1 MATASSPAA
10 RCTLHRLDAA
20 RGVLPA
26 AAEWLLAHACD
37 PAAVAAAADLSNV
50 MVVVPGRRAGHRLLE
65 ILLDLA
71 ASRSLDLAPP
81 QTVTL
86 GKLPELLYSPAR
98 PLADDAVETL
108 AWVAAIAGA
117 RDADRERIA
126 PGIAGAHG
134 TARVPSIDRSHGRLV
149 EVARSLVAAHRE
161 LASIGLG
168 FHQFAKKADDVLPGF
183 GDHARWDALARI
195 ERDYLDRIDAAGRWD
210 RQTAR
215 REAITRHEVRCDKR
229 IVLLATVD
237 IDPLQRQM
245 LAATTTTIDALVAA
259 PPDMSTEEV
268 SNCFDAFGCI
278 VPDAWA
284 TRAIPL
290 PLDSIRLVGDTD
302 AQADAIVDWLR
313 GLGGRLAADE
323 ITIAVPDDK
332 VAPAIEQKLAAA
344 GALGRYGTGRTVK
357 RSTPWQMLSAVFD
370 WLARGDFATLAAVV
384 RSPAI
389 VELIRRQTGIA
400 LPAALADEVA
410 ARHLPLAI
418 DREHLSKAAERPE
431 HQEANK
437 RFLELVACVDG
448 WLAAVCEASA
458 AVDRA
463 PARPKTKTKAKAK
476 ADPQPCTLAA
486 AWTDAVRQAVAVAL
500 EGVSIDR
507 DAPDDRVVARGLAS
521 LGELLS
527 SLATIPDPLVAAA
540 GSDGLARLLLTSWSA
555 ELVPPLPIADA
566 IDIVGWLEVPL
577 DDAAALV
584 ITSAV
589 EGCLPSGNVRD
600 PLLPETL
607 RKPLALE
614 DASRIAAR
622 DAWILSLAACC
633 RRDLLVLVPRRGA
646 DGSPT
651 VPSRLLFRRD
661 PAEVVMAARTFFAA
675 EEPEA
680 AAALVP
686 VASSRLVVPRP
697 PEGPIALTSMRVTEF
712 KDYLACP
719 YRYWLRHRLRL
730 SRVSDDALEL
740 GAADFG
746 TLIHECLDRFAKRD
760 DLASCTDGD
769 LLATEL
775 SRILD
780 TFVHFRFGSQAAP
793 TVAVQ
798 AELAR
803 RRLEC
808 FAHVQASRAA
818 AGWTIQLTEHH
829 VKDATLDVDG
839 TPIKLSARIDR
850 IDHHPQT
857 GRWQVLDYKT
867 SARGRTP
874 EESHRRAGAWV
885 DLQLPLYRHLLAE
898 VPGIGDAALVDVG
911 YFNVP
916 ARVEEIGI
924 KTPTWTE
931 ADYAAADETARE
943 VVRRVR
949 AGIFWPPNDA
959 AARAFP
965 EFDAICQTAAIV
977 EDDSE
982 EEP

>member
-20 RGVLPA
+20 QGVLPA

-37 PAAVAAAADLSNV
+37 PAGGDGAADLSNV

-81 QTVTL
+81 ETVTL
-86 GKLPELLYSPAR
+86 GKLPELLYTPAR

-117 RDADRERIA
+117 RDADRQRIA
-126 PGIAGAHG
+126 PGIACGPG
-134 TARVPSIDRSHGRLV
+134 IDGSHGRLV
-149 EVARSLVAAHRE
+149 DVARSLVAAHRE

-168 FHQFAKKADDVLPGF
+168 FHEFAEKADDVLPGF

-195 ERDYLDRIDAAGRWD
+195 ERNYLDRIDAAGRWD

-215 REAITRHEVRCDKR
+215 REAIKRHEVRCDKR
-229 IVLLATVD
+229 IILLATVD

-245 LAATTTTIDALVAA
+245 LAATATAIDALVAA
-259 PPDMSTEEV
+259 PPHMTAEDFSG
-268 SNCFDAFGCI
+268 CFDAFGCI

-284 TRAIPL
+284 ARSIPV
-290 PLDSIRLVGDTD
+290 PLDAIRLVDDTD

-313 GLGGRLAADE
+313 SLGGRLAADE

-344 GALGRYGTGRTVK
+344 GATGRYGTGRTVR

-370 WLARGDFATLAAVV
+370 WLFRGDFAALAALV
-384 RSPAI
+384 RSPAV

-400 LPAALADEVA
+400 MPAALADEVA

-418 DREHLSKAAERPE
+418 DREHLAKAAERPE
-431 HQEANK
+431 HRDSNE
-437 RFLELVACVDG
+437 RFLGMLDSIDR
-448 WLAAVCEASA
+448 WLSAVREASA
-458 AVDRA
+458 ALDRPPA
-463 PARPKTKTKAKAK
+463 KPVTSKATPKSTSRARPAM
-476 ADPQPCTLAA
+476 QGCGLAA
-486 AWTDAVRQAVAVAL
+486 AWTEAVRQAVAAAL
-500 EGVSIDR
+500 EGVTIDR
-507 DAPDDRVVARGLAS
+507 DAPDDRVVARSLRS

-527 SLATIPDPLVAAA
+527 ALATIPDPLAAAA
-540 GSDGLARLLLTSWSA
+540 GSEGLARLLLANWSA
-555 ELVPPLPIADA
+555 ELVPPLPTADS

-577 DDAAALV
+577 DDAAALA

-589 EGCLPSGNVRD
+589 EGCLPSGQVRD

-661 PAEVVMAARTFFAA
+661 PAEVVTAARMFFAA
-675 EEPEA
+675 EEPKA
-680 AAALVP
+680 AAAITP

-697 PEGPIALTSMRVTEF
+697 PDGPVAVASMRVTEF

-730 SRVSDDALEL
+730 ARVSDDALEL

-746 TLIHECLDRFAKRD
+746 TLIHECLDRFAKRE

-769 LLATEL
+769 ALAKEL

-780 TFVHFRFGSQAAP
+780 TFVHFRYGSQAAP
-793 TVAVQ
+793 AVAVQ

-803 RRLEC
+803 RRLEA
-808 FAHVQASRAA
+808 FAHAQARWAA
-818 AGWTIQLTEHH
+818 EGWRIQLTEHH

-839 TPIKLSARIDR
+839 TPVKLSARIDR
-850 IDHHPQT
+850 IDHHPEW

-874 EESHRRAGAWV
+874 DESHRRAGQWV
-885 DLQLPLYRHLLAE
+885 DLQLPLYRHLLGE
-898 VPGIGDAALVDVG
+898 LPGIGASALVDVG

-916 ARVEEIGI
+916 ARVEETGI

-949 AGIFWPPNDA
+949 AGVFWPANDA

-977 EDDSE
+977 EDDGE

>member
-1 MATASSPAA
+1 LATASTPADC
-10 RCTLHRLDAA
+10 CTLHRLDAA
-20 RGVLPA
+20 QGVLTA

-37 PAAVAAAADLSNV
+37 PAGGAAAADLSNV

-86 GKLPELLYSPAR
+86 GKLPELLYGPAR

-108 AWVAAIAGA
+108 AWAAAIAGA

-126 PGIAGAHG
+126 PGIDGPLG
-134 TARVPSIDRSHGRLV
+134 IDGPHGRLV

-168 FHQFAKKADDVLPGF
+168 FHEFAKQADHVLPGF

-215 REAITRHEVRCDKR
+215 REAIKRHEVRCDKR
-229 IVLLATVD
+229 IVLVATVD

-245 LAATTTTIDALVAA
+245 LAATATTIDALVAA
-259 PPDMSTEEV
+259 PPDMTAEDFFH
-268 SNCFDAFGCI
+268 CFDAFGCI

-284 TRAIPL
+284 TRTIPL
-290 PLDSIRLVGDTD
+290 PLAAVRIVRDTD

-313 GLGGRLAADE
+313 SLGGRLAADE

-344 GALGRYGTGRTVK
+344 GAAGRYGTGRTVR
-357 RSTPWQMLSAVFD
+357 RSTPWQMLSAIFD
-370 WLARGDFATLAAVV
+370 WLARGDFATLATLVRAPAV
-384 RSPAI
+384 
-389 VELIRRQTGIA
+389 VELIRRQTGIV

-410 ARHLPLAI
+410 TRHLPLTI
-418 DREHLSKAAERPE
+418 DREHLAKAAERPE
-431 HQEANK
+431 HQESNA
-437 RFLELVACVDG
+437 RFLALMDCIDG
-448 WLAAVCEASA
+448 WLAGVREASA
-458 AVDRA
+458 AVDRTPA
-463 PARPKTKTKAKAK
+463 AKKKARPKSKPA
-476 ADPQPCTLAA
+476 PQGCTLAA
-486 AWTDAVRQAVAVAL
+486 AWTDAVRQAVAVTL
-500 EGVSIDR
+500 EGMSIDR
-507 DAPDDRVVARGLAS
+507 DAPDDRVVARALES

-527 SLATIPDPLVAAA
+527 SFATIPDPLVADC
-540 GSDGLARLLLTSWSA
+540 GSDGLARLLLANWSA
-555 ELVPPLPIADA
+555 ELVPPIPVADA

-589 EGCLPSGNVRD
+589 EGCLPAGNVRD

-614 DASRIAAR
+614 DASRVAAR

-661 PAEVVMAARTFFAA
+661 PAEVVTAARTFFAA
-675 EEPEA
+675 EEPEP

-697 PEGPIALTSMRVTEF
+697 PETPTAVTAMRVTEF

-730 SRVSDDALEL
+730 ARVCDDALEL

-746 TLIHECLDRFAKRD
+746 TLIHECLDRFAKRA

-769 LLATEL
+769 RLAQEL

-780 TFVHFRFGSQAAP
+780 TFVHFRYGSQAAP
-793 TVAVQ
+793 AVAVQ

-803 RRLEC
+803 RRLES
-808 FAHVQASRAA
+808 FAHVQAGRAA
-818 AGWTIQLTEHH
+818 AGWRIQLTEHH

-839 TPIKLSARIDR
+839 VPVTLAARIDR
-850 IDHHPQT
+850 IDHHSET

-867 SARGRTP
+867 SARGRSP

-885 DLQLPLYRHLLAE
+885 DLQLPLYRHLLGG
-898 VPGIGDAALVDVG
+898 VPGIVDAAVVDVG

-924 KTPTWTE
+924 RMPTWSE

-949 AGIFWPPNDA
+949 AGIFWPANDT

-965 EFDAICQTAAIV
+965 EFDAICQTAAII
-977 EDDSE
+977 EDE
-982 EEP
+982 GEGEP

>member
-1 MATASSPAA
+1 M
-10 RCTLHRLDAA
+10 
-20 RGVLPA
+20 
-26 AAEWLLAHACD
+26 
-37 PAAVAAAADLSNV
+37 
-50 MVVVPGRRAGHRLLE
+50 
-65 ILLDLA
+65 
-71 ASRSLDLAPP
+71 
-81 QTVTL
+81 
-86 GKLPELLYSPAR
+86 
-98 PLADDAVETL
+98 
-108 AWVAAIAGA
+108 
-117 RDADRERIA
+117 
-126 PGIAGAHG
+126 
-134 TARVPSIDRSHGRLV
+134 
-149 EVARSLVAAHRE
+149 AAHRE

-168 FHQFAKKADDVLPGF
+168 FHEFAKQADHVLPGF

-215 REAITRHEVRCDKR
+215 REAIKRHEVRCDKR

-245 LAATTTTIDALVAA
+245 LAATAATIDALVAT
-259 PPDMSTEEV
+259 PPDMTAEDFSH
-268 SNCFDAFGCI
+268 CFDAFGCI
-278 VPDAWA
+278 VPDAWT

-290 PLDSIRLVGDTD
+290 PLASIRLVGDTD

-313 GLGGRLAADE
+313 SLGGRFAADE

-344 GALGRYGTGRTVK
+344 GATGRYGTGRTVR

-370 WLARGDFATLAAVV
+370 WLGRGDFASLAAVV
-384 RSPAI
+384 RSPAV
-389 VELIRRQTGIA
+389 VELVRRQTGIA

-418 DREHLSKAAERPE
+418 DREHLAKAAERPE
-431 HQEANK
+431 HQEANA
-437 RFLELVACVDG
+437 RFLELVACIDG
-448 WLAAVCEASA
+448 WLAAVREASA
-458 AVDRA
+458 AVDRT
-463 PARPKTKTKAKAK
+463 PARKKAAPKSKTA
-476 ADPQPCTLAA
+476 PQGCTLAA
-486 AWTDAVRQAVAVAL
+486 TWTDAVRQAVAVAL

-507 DAPDDRVVARGLAS
+507 DAPDDRVVARALGS

-527 SLATIPDPLVAAA
+527 SFATIPDPLVAAA
-540 GSDGLARLLLTSWSA
+540 GSDGLARLLLANWSA

-577 DDAAALV
+577 DDAAAVV
-584 ITSAV
+584 ITSAI
-589 EGCLPSGNVRD
+589 EGCLPSGQVRD

-607 RKPLALE
+607 RTPLALE

-651 VPSRLLFRRD
+651 VPSRLLFRRE
-661 PAEVVMAARTFFAA
+661 PAEVVTAARTFFAA
-675 EEPEA
+675 EEPEP

-697 PEGPIALTSMRVTEF
+697 AETSVAVTTMRVTEF

-719 YRYWLRHRLRL
+719 YRYWLRHRLKL
-730 SRVSDDALEL
+730 ARVSDDALEL

-769 LLATEL
+769 ALATEL

-780 TFVHFRFGSQAAP
+780 TFVHFRYGSQAAP
-793 TVAVQ
+793 AVAVQ

-808 FAHVQASRAA
+808 FAHAQASRAA
-818 AGWTIQLTEHH
+818 AGWKIQLTEHH
-829 VKDATLDVDG
+829 VTDAALDVDG
-839 TPIKLSARIDR
+839 VPIKLSARIDR
-850 IDHHPQT
+850 VDHHPET

-867 SARGRTP
+867 SARGRSP

-885 DLQLPLYRHLLAE
+885 DLQLPLYRHLLGE
-898 VPGIGDAALVDVG
+898 VPGIGDAAVVDVG

-924 KTPTWTE
+924 KTPAWTE
-931 ADYAAADETARE
+931 ADYAAADEAARE

-949 AGIFWPPNDA
+949 AGIFWPANDA

-977 EDDSE
+977 EDE
-982 EEP
+982 GEGEP

>member
-1 MATASSPAA
+1 MATASPVAT

-20 RGVLPA
+20 QGVLPA

-37 PAAVAAAADLSNV
+37 PAGAAGAADLSNV

-81 QTVTL
+81 ETVTL
-86 GKLPELLYSPAR
+86 GKLPELLYKPAR
-98 PLADDAVETL
+98 PLADDAVEIL
-108 AWVAAIAGA
+108 AWVAAIADA
-117 RDADRERIA
+117 REVDRERIA
-126 PGIAGAHG
+126 PGIGD
-134 TARVPSIDRSHGRLV
+134 ARGRLV
-149 EVARSLVAAHRE
+149 EVARSLAAAHRE

-168 FHQFAKKADDVLPGF
+168 FHEFAEKADDVLPGF

-195 ERDYLDRIDAAGRWD
+195 ERDYLDWIDAAGRWD

-215 REAITRHEVRCDKR
+215 REAIKRHEVRCDKR

-245 LAATTTTIDALVAA
+245 LAATATTIDALVAS
-259 PPDMSTEEV
+259 PPDMTAEDFSG
-268 SNCFDAFGCI
+268 CFDGFGCI
-278 VPDAWA
+278 VPEAWA

-290 PLDSIRLVGDTD
+290 PLDAIRLVDDTD

-344 GALGRYGTGRTVK
+344 DATGRYGTGRTVR

-370 WLARGDFATLAAVV
+370 WLARGDFAALAALV
-384 RSPAI
+384 RSPA
-389 VELIRRQTGIA
+389 VLELIRRQTGIA
-400 LPAALADEVA
+400 MPAALADEVA

-418 DREHLSKAAERPE
+418 DREHLAKAAERAE
-431 HQEANK
+431 HRESNE
-437 RFLELVACVDG
+437 RFLEMLDRIDR
-448 WLAAVCEASA
+448 WLSAVREASK
-458 AVDRA
+458 AVDRP
-463 PARPKTKTKAKAK
+463 PATKATKAKSKAKAK
-476 ADPQPCTLAA
+476 AAPQGCGLAA
-486 AWTDAVRQAVAVAL
+486 AWTEAVRQAVAVAL
-500 EGVSIDR
+500 EGVTIDR
-507 DAPDDRVVARGLAS
+507 DAPDDRVVARSLRS
-521 LGELLS
+521 LGEQLS
-527 SLATIPDPLVAAA
+527 ALATIPDPLAAAA
-540 GSDGLARLLLTSWSA
+540 GSEGLARLLLANWST
-555 ELVPPLPIADA
+555 ELVPPVPVADA

-577 DDAAALV
+577 DDAAALA

-589 EGCLPSGNVRD
+589 EGCLPSGQSRD

-622 DAWILSLAACC
+622 DAWILSLAACY

-661 PAEVVMAARTFFAA
+661 PAEVVTAARTFFAA
-675 EEPEA
+675 EEPKA
-680 AAALVP
+680 AAALSP

-697 PEGPIALTSMRVTEF
+697 PEGPVAVTSMRVTEF

-730 SRVSDDALEL
+730 ARVADDALEL

-746 TLIHECLDRFAKRD
+746 TLIHECLDRFAKRE

-769 LLATEL
+769 ALATEL

-780 TFVHFRFGSQAAP
+780 TFVHFRYGPQAAP
-793 TVAVQ
+793 AVAVQ

-803 RRLEC
+803 RRLHG
-808 FAHVQASRAA
+808 FAHAQARRAA
-818 AGWTIQLTEHH
+818 EGWRILLTEHH

-850 IDHHPQT
+850 IDHHPET

-874 EESHRRAGAWV
+874 EESHLRAGEWV
-885 DLQLPLYRHLLAE
+885 DLQLPLYRHLLGE
-898 VPGIGDAALVDVG
+898 LPGIGAAALVDVG

-916 ARVEEIGI
+916 ARVEETGI
-924 KTPTWTE
+924 RTPTWNE
-931 ADYAAADETARE
+931 SDYATADETARE

-977 EDDSE
+977 EDEGE

>member
-1 MATASSPAA
+1 LATASTPAA
-10 RCTLHRLDAA
+10 RCELHRLDAA

-26 AAEWLLAHACD
+26 AAAWLLEHARD
-37 PAAVAAAADLSNV
+37 PAGAADAADLSNV

-71 ASRSLDLAPP
+71 ASRSLDLTPP

-86 GKLPELLYSPAR
+86 GKLPELLYKPAR
-98 PLADDAVETL
+98 PLADDNVETL
-108 AWVAAIAGA
+108 AWVAAISGA
-117 RDADRERIA
+117 SDADRERIA
-126 PGIAGAHG
+126 PGIGGAQAIG
-134 TARVPSIDRSHGRLV
+134 DARGRLV

-168 FHQFAKKADDVLPGF
+168 FHEFARKADDVLPGF

-215 REAITRHEVRCDKR
+215 RVAIDNHEVSCDKR

-245 LAATTTTIDALVAA
+245 LAATAATIDALVAA
-259 PPDMSTEEV
+259 PPDMTAEDV

-344 GALGRYGTGRTVK
+344 GATGRYGTGRTVK

-370 WLARGDFATLAAVV
+370 WLARGDFASLAAVV
-384 RSPAI
+384 RSPAV
-389 VELIRRQTGIA
+389 VELVRRQTGIA

-410 ARHLPLAI
+410 ARHLPLAV

-448 WLAAVCEASA
+448 WLAAVREASA

-463 PARPKTKTKAKAK
+463 SARQARPKTKTKAKAK
-476 ADPQPCTLAA
+476 TKAEPQPCTLAA

-507 DAPDDRVVARGLAS
+507 DAPDDRVVARALAS

-527 SLATIPDPLVAAA
+527 SLATIPDPLAAAA
-540 GSDGLARLLLTSWSA
+540 GSDGLARLLLASWSA
-555 ELVPPLPIADA
+555 ELVPPVPVADA

-577 DDAAALV
+577 DDAAAVV

-589 EGCLPSGNVRD
+589 EGCLPSGQVRD

-607 RKPLALE
+607 RTPLALE

-633 RRDLLVLVPRRGA
+633 RRDLLVLVPRRAA

-651 VPSRLLFRRD
+651 VPSRLLFRRE

-675 EEPEA
+675 EQPET

-697 PEGPIALTSMRVTEF
+697 PEVPVALTSMRVTEF

-730 SRVSDDALEL
+730 ARVSDDALEL

-780 TFVHFRFGSQAAP
+780 TFVHFRYGSQAAP
-793 TVAVQ
+793 AVAVQ

-850 IDHHPQT
+850 VDHHPQT

-885 DLQLPLYRHLLAE
+885 DLQLPLYRHLLGE

-977 EDDSE
+977 EDDGE

>member
-1 MATASSPAA
+1 MATPSTPAA
-10 RCTLHRLDAA
+10 RCTLHRLDAS

-37 PAAVAAAADLSNV
+37 PAGADGAADLSHV

-81 QTVTL
+81 ETVTL
-86 GKLPELLYSPAR
+86 GKLPELLYKPAR
-98 PLADDAVETL
+98 PLADDAVEIL
-108 AWVAAIAGA
+108 AWVAAIV
-117 RDADRERIA
+117 DSSEADRERIA
-126 PGIAGAHG
+126 PGIACPPGIG
-134 TARVPSIDRSHGRLV
+134 DARGRLV
-149 EVARSLVAAHRE
+149 EVARSLAAAHRE

-168 FHQFAKKADDVLPGF
+168 FADLSTQADKLLPGF

-215 REAITRHEVRCDKR
+215 RVAIDNHEVRCDKR
-229 IVLLATVD
+229 IILLATVD

-245 LAATTTTIDALVAA
+245 LAATATAIDALVAT
-259 PPDMSTEEV
+259 PPDMTAEDFS
-268 SNCFDAFGCI
+268 SCFDAFGGI
-278 VPDAWA
+278 VSEAWA
-284 TRAIPL
+284 ARAIPV
-290 PLDSIRLVGDTD
+290 PLDAIRLVDDTD
-302 AQADAIVDWLR
+302 SQADAIVDWLR
-313 GLGGRLAADE
+313 GIGGRLAADE
-323 ITIAVPDDK
+323 ITIAAPDDK

-344 GALGRYGTGRTVK
+344 GATGRYGTGRTVK

-370 WLARGDFATLAAVV
+370 WLARGDFAALAALV
-384 RSPAI
+384 RSPA
-389 VELIRRQTGIA
+389 VVGLIKKQTGIA

-410 ARHLPLAI
+410 ARHLPLVI
-418 DREHLSKAAERPE
+418 DREHLAKAAERPE
-431 HQEANK
+431 HREANA
-437 RFLELVACVDG
+437 RFLEMLDAVDG
-448 WLAAVCEASA
+448 WLVPVREASA
-458 AVDRA
+458 AVDRP
-463 PARPKTKTKAKAK
+463 PAKKAKSKAKAK
-476 ADPQPCTLAA
+476 AAPQGCTLAA
-486 AWTDAVRQAVAVAL
+486 AWAEAVRQAVAATL
-500 EGVSIDR
+500 EGMSIDR
-507 DAPDDRVVARGLAS
+507 DAPDDRVVARSLRS

-527 SLATIPDPLVAAA
+527 ALATIPDPLAAAA
-540 GSDGLARLLLTSWSA
+540 GAEGLARLLLASWST
-555 ELVPPLPIADA
+555 ELVPPVPVADA

-577 DDAAALV
+577 DDAAALA

-589 EGCLPSGNVRD
+589 EGCLPSGQSRD

-607 RKPLALE
+607 RKALALE

-622 DAWILSLAACC
+622 DAWILSLASCC
-633 RRDLLVLVPRRGA
+633 RSDLLVLVPRRGA

-661 PAEVVMAARTFFAA
+661 PAEVVTAARTFFAA
-675 EEPEA
+675 QEPEA
-680 AAALVP
+680 AAASAP
-686 VASSRLVVPRP
+686 AASSRLVVPRP
-697 PEGPIALTSMRVTEF
+697 PEGPIAVASMRVTEF
-712 KDYLACP
+712 RDYLACP

-730 SRVSDDALEL
+730 ARASDDALEL

-746 TLIHECLDRFAKRD
+746 TLIHECLDRFAKRE
-760 DLASCTDGD
+760 DLSSCTDGD
-769 LLATEL
+769 ALAAEL

-780 TFVHFRFGSQAAP
+780 TFVHFRYGSQAAP
-793 TVAVQ
+793 AVAVQ

-803 RRLEC
+803 RRLTV
-808 FAHVQASRAA
+808 FAHAQARRAA
-818 AGWTIQLTEHH
+818 EGWSIHLTEHH

-850 IDHHPQT
+850 IDHHPES

-867 SARGRTP
+867 SARGKTP
-874 EESHRRAGAWV
+874 EQSHRRAGEWV
-885 DLQLPLYRHLLAE
+885 DLQLPLYRHLLGE

-924 KTPTWTE
+924 KTAEWAA
-931 ADYAAADETARE
+931 ADYESADETARE
-943 VVRRVR
+943 VVRQVR
-949 AGIFWPPNDA
+949 AGVFWPPNDA
-959 AARAFP
+959 AAPSFP
-965 EFDAICQTAAIV
+965 EFDAICQTSAIV
-977 EDDSE
+977 EDDGE

>member
-20 RGVLPA
+20 QGVLPA

-37 PAAVAAAADLSNV
+37 PAGGDGAADLSNV

-81 QTVTL
+81 ETVTL
-86 GKLPELLYSPAR
+86 GKLPELLYKPAR
-98 PLADDAVETL
+98 PLADDAVEIL

-126 PGIAGAHG
+126 PGIACPPGIGA
-134 TARVPSIDRSHGRLV
+134 AHGRLV

-168 FHQFAKKADDVLPGF
+168 FDEFAEKADDVLPGF

-215 REAITRHEVRCDKR
+215 REAIKRHEVRCDKR

-245 LAATTTTIDALVAA
+245 LAATATTIDALVAA
-259 PPDMSTEEV
+259 PPRMTAEDFSA
-268 SNCFDAFGCI
+268 CFDAFGCI

-284 TRAIPL
+284 TRVIPL
-290 PLDSIRLVGDTD
+290 PLDSIRLVDDTD

-313 GLGGRLAADE
+313 GLGGRVAADE

-344 GALGRYGTGRTVK
+344 GATGRYGTGRTVR

-370 WLARGDFATLAAVV
+370 WLARGDFATLAALV
-384 RSPAI
+384 RSPAV

-400 LPAALADEVA
+400 MPAALADEVA

-418 DREHLSKAAERPE
+418 DREHLAKAAERPE
-431 HQEANK
+431 HRESNE
-437 RFLELVACVDG
+437 RFLEMLDRIDR
-448 WLAAVCEASA
+448 WLSAVREASK
-458 AVDRA
+458 AVDRP
-463 PARPKTKTKAKAK
+463 PATKATSKAKTKAKPA
-476 ADPQPCTLAA
+476 PQGCGLAA
-486 AWTDAVRQAVAVAL
+486 AWTEAVRQAVAVAL

-507 DAPDDRVVARGLAS
+507 DAPDDRVVARSLRS

-527 SLATIPDPLVAAA
+527 ALATIPDPLAAAA
-540 GSDGLARLLLTSWSA
+540 GSEGLARLLLANWSA

-577 DDAAALV
+577 DDAAALA

-589 EGCLPSGNVRD
+589 EGSLPSGQVRD

-661 PAEVVMAARTFFAA
+661 PAEVVTAARTFFAA
-675 EEPEA
+675 EEPKV

-697 PEGPIALTSMRVTEF
+697 PEGPVAVTSMRVTEF

-730 SRVSDDALEL
+730 ARVADDALEL

-746 TLIHECLDRFAKRD
+746 TLIHECLDRFAKRE

-769 LLATEL
+769 ALATEL

-780 TFVHFRFGSQAAP
+780 TFVHFRYGPQAAP
-793 TVAVQ
+793 AVAVQ

-803 RRLEC
+803 RRLHG
-808 FAHVQASRAA
+808 FAHAQARRAA
-818 AGWTIQLTEHH
+818 EGWRILLTEHH

-850 IDHHPQT
+850 IDHHPET

-874 EESHRRAGAWV
+874 EESHRRAGEWV
-885 DLQLPLYRHLLAE
+885 DLQLPLYRHLLGE
-898 VPGIGDAALVDVG
+898 LPGIDAAAVVDVG

-916 ARVEEIGI
+916 ARVEETGI
-924 KTPTWTE
+924 RTPTWNE

-949 AGIFWPPNDA
+949 AGIFWPANDA
-959 AARAFP
+959 ATRAFP

-977 EDDSE
+977 EDEGE

>member
-1 MATASSPAA
+1 LATASSPTA

-26 AAEWLLAHACD
+26 AAAWLLAHACD
-37 PAAVAAAADLSNV
+37 PAAADGAADLSNV

-71 ASRSLDLAPP
+71 AARSLDLAPP
-81 QTVTL
+81 ETVTL
-86 GKLPELLYSPAR
+86 GKLPELLYTPAR
-98 PLADDAVETL
+98 PLADGAVETL

-117 RDADRERIA
+117 SDADRERIA
-126 PGIAGAHG
+126 PGIACAPGIGA
-134 TARVPSIDRSHGRLV
+134 AQGRLI

-168 FHQFAKKADDVLPGF
+168 FHEFAEKADDVLPGF

-215 REAITRHEVRCDKR
+215 REAIKRHEVRCDKR

-245 LAATTTTIDALVAA
+245 LAATATTIDALVAA
-259 PPDMSTEEV
+259 PPGMTAEDFSV
-268 SNCFDAFGCI
+268 CFDAFGCI

-284 TRAIPL
+284 TRTIPL
-290 PLDSIRLVGDTD
+290 PLDSIRLVDDTD

-313 GLGGRLAADE
+313 SLDGRLAADE

-344 GALGRYGTGRTVK
+344 GATGRYGTGRTVR

-370 WLARGDFATLAAVV
+370 WLARGDFAALAALV
-384 RSPAI
+384 RSPAV

-418 DREHLSKAAERPE
+418 DREHLAKAAERPE
-431 HQEANK
+431 HREANA
-437 RFLELVACVDG
+437 RFLEMLDG
-448 WLAAVCEASA
+448 IDRWLAAVREASA
-458 AVDRA
+458 AIDRP
-463 PARPKTKTKAKAK
+463 PARKATSKATSKAKAK
-476 ADPQPCTLAA
+476 PAPQGCGLAA
-486 AWTDAVRQAVAVAL
+486 TWTEAVRQAVAVAL
-500 EGVSIDR
+500 EGVAIDR
-507 DAPDDRVVARGLAS
+507 DSPDDRVVARSLRS
-521 LGELLS
+521 LGEWLS
-527 SLATIPDPLVAAA
+527 ALATIPDPLAAAA
-540 GSDGLARLLLTSWSA
+540 GSEGLARLLLANWSA
-555 ELVPPLPIADA
+555 ELVPPLPVADA

-577 DDAAALV
+577 DDAAALA

-589 EGCLPSGNVRD
+589 EGCLPSGQVRD

-661 PAEVVMAARTFFAA
+661 PADVVTAARTFFAA
-675 EEPEA
+675 QEPEA
-680 AAALVP
+680 AAALSP

-697 PEGPIALTSMRVTEF
+697 PEGPVAVASMRVTEF

-730 SRVSDDALEL
+730 ARVSDDALEL

-746 TLIHECLDRFAKRD
+746 TLIHECLDRFAKRE

-769 LLATEL
+769 ALAAEL

-780 TFVHFRFGSQAAP
+780 TFVHFRYGAQAAP
-793 TVAVQ
+793 AVAVQ

-803 RRLEC
+803 RRLGA
-808 FAHVQASRAA
+808 FAHAQARRAA
-818 AGWTIQLTEHH
+818 DGWRIQLTEHH

-839 TPIKLSARIDR
+839 TPITLSARIDR
-850 IDHHPQT
+850 IDHHPAT

-874 EESHRRAGAWV
+874 EESHRRAGEWV
-885 DLQLPLYRHLLAE
+885 DLQLPLYRHLLGD
-898 VPGIGDAALVDVG
+898 VPGIGASALVDVG

-916 ARVEEIGI
+916 ARIEETGI
-924 KTPTWTE
+924 KTPTWTA

-949 AGIFWPPNDA
+949 TGVFWPANDA

-977 EDDSE
+977 EDEGE